1 MLSLNIETDNDAFQG
16 NEAEEVARILENL
29 AARLRSE
36 GALPSGFWSLLDLN
50 GNRVGLFAL
59 VPDDKLRSL
68 LKEGLDG

>member
-1 MLSLNIETDNDAFQG
+1 MLSLNIETENDAFQG
-16 NEAEEVARILENL
+16 NEAEEVARILETL

-36 GALPSGFWSLLDLN
+36 GSLPSGIWPLFDLN

-68 LKEGLDG
+68 LEEGLNG